1 MVASASASLLAS
13 PSRLELLHL
22 LQQGG
27 PSTIDVLAR
36 ATGLHQNTVREHL
49 ARLADGGYV
58 VGEPE
63 IRSTR
68 GRPRIVYRATRAADV
83 IQDPEALRRL
93 ERSIAQ
99 AALTRALVGAF
110 PVRDQSG
117 AATHA
122 GREVGAR
129 LPIPTPVA
137 GATRATDAAD
147 PTDPNDADPTAPAD
161 PTAAAGRQLL
171 ALEAHLDA
179 FGFDPVLEQVA
190 TTFHLW
196 RCPFL
201 ELARERPDVVC
212 SVHAGLAQGVLDQS
226 GDAYEVEALTPFVGP
241 GHCTLALR
249 RR

>member
-1 MVASASASLLAS
+1 M
-13 PSRLELLHL
+13 
-22 LQQGG
+22 
-27 PSTIDVLAR
+27 
-36 ATGLHQNTVREHL
+36 
-49 ARLADGGYV
+49 

-83 IQDPEALRRL
+83 LHDPEALRRL

-99 AALTRALVGAF
+99 AALARALVRAF
-110 PVRDQSG
+110 PAEDRSG

-122 GREVGAR
+122 GREVGSR
-129 LPIPTPVA
+129 LPIPAPVPDFA
-137 GATRATDAAD
+137 SDAIGATDAVGATD
-147 PTDPNDADPTAPAD
+147 GVGTSDPAGTTDATGPSDATGPTD
-161 PTAAAGRQLL
+161 AAGRQLL

-179 FGFDPVLEQVA
+179 FGFDPVLEQA
-190 TTFHLW
+190 ASTFHLW